1 MLVKVGVTRLLR
13 SRGMVALPS
22 LFYSSKLAVCVLLR
36 AITPMHGS
44 MLIVDWT
51 VAGTKARSSVCDVL
65 LSRPLALCSA
75 LCSSVACCSVELGL
89 ARYAWRV
96 RCAGGACAARV
107 RREPL
112 PLQPGWGSGVVWRL
126 TTRTLRQGGCHLLND
141 GILASSFRRR
151 RHISRAPLGAALPLS
166 ARPRPTPAA
175 TSTKP
180 RRGGEMAKDGKPGG
194 GGGCVFFVFLLL
206 V

>member
-22 LFYSSKLAVCVLLR
+22 LFYSSKLAVCVLLG

-51 VAGTKARSSVCDVL
+51 VAGTKARSSVRDVL

-89 ARYAWRV
+89 ARYA
-96 RCAGGACAARV
+96 
-107 RREPL
+107 
-112 PLQPGWGSGVVWRL
+112 
-126 TTRTLRQGGCHLLND
+126 
-141 GILASSFRRR
+141 
-151 RHISRAPLGAALPLS
+151 
-166 ARPRPTPAA
+166 
-175 TSTKP
+175 
-180 RRGGEMAKDGKPGG
+180 
-194 GGGCVFFVFLLL
+194 
-206 V
+206 